1 MRKTSL
7 SLLCAALL
15 PLVAACGSRRESA
28 DPPASAPQPVQ
39 TASAAEGKA
48 AGQSVA
54 DNPRYTRNLNHPFVS
69 PLDILFI
76 YFDTDPK
83 AATDPSIL
91 KKAEDKSRE
100 LVDEYRRTGKI
111 ALDGPDYGNP
121 AALAEFR
128 IRLGAQ
134 ADLGYSIFG
143 VGRVSFQTDETGRVL
158 TAERDISDAEG
169 YTRLKYSYW
178 NGQPF
183 SLALQYAGADKQ
195 EGIQT
200 FIYVNRQWLPLRPET
215 PLPAAYRNCAA
226 CTDEAHALLAEK
238 EKLANGESPE
248 QAALAHATAAA
259 KRNIGLIDKRDLPEL
274 MIEGATKNSLTLG
287 HDEEGRPE
295 KLYYSFGDSRR
306 VHSYQFYFRD
316 GSPVSAEAST
326 IFYRPDGSIDTG
338 KTGYEQKILFAA
350 DGSFEKNDTANP
362 PPERPISAKSWR
374 EETQRMIRLAGQ
386 YR

>member
-1 MRKTSL
+1 M
-7 SLLCAALL
+7 
-15 PLVAACGSRRESA
+15 
-28 DPPASAPQPVQ
+28 
-39 TASAAEGKA
+39 
-48 AGQSVA
+48 
-54 DNPRYTRNLNHPFVS
+54 
-69 PLDILFI
+69 
-76 YFDTDPK
+76 
-83 AATDPSIL
+83 
-91 KKAEDKSRE
+91 
-100 LVDEYRRTGKI
+100 
-111 ALDGPDYGNP
+111 DGPDYGNP

-287 HDEEGRPE
+287 TTKKGVP
-295 KLYYSFGDSRR
+295 KNSITA
-306 VHSYQFYFRD
+306 
-316 GSPVSAEAST
+316 SATAAAST
-326 IFYRPDGSIDTG
+326 ATS
-338 KTGYEQKILFAA
+338 
-350 DGSFEKNDTANP
+350 S
-362 PPERPISAKSWR
+362 ISATAAPCPPKPRRFSTALTAASTPAKRATNRKSSLPPTAALR
-374 EETQRMIRLAGQ
+374 KTTPPTRRPSARLAPKAGGK
-386 YR
+386 RRSA